1 MLQEEL
7 VFPKDYGLRYAVLSF
22 LRKVGMS
29 CSRTGFTYSKFSPP
43 LFAYSGKMTNHTQY
57 VAGILPYNCQHDHS
71 TKEHK
76 LTDFLNA
83 IITVEDGRK

>member
-29 CSRTGFTYSKFSPP
+29 CSRTGFTNSKFSPP
-43 LFAYSGKMTNHTQY
+43 LFAYSGNDQSHTVCGGNITIQ
-57 VAGILPYNCQHDHS
+57 LSTWPQHER
-71 TKEHK
+71 T
-76 LTDFLNA
+76 
-83 IITVEDGRK
+83 